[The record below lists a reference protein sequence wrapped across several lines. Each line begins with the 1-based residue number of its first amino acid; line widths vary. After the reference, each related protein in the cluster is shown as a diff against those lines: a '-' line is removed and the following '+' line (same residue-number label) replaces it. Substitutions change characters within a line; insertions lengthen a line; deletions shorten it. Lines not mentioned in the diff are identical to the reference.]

1 MLTFQHKPTWTPSKL
16 TLRLPGNKNLHFL
29 YCKKYLVQ
37 LHLEVITN
45 PQSINF
51 LNLPLLPVLL
61 ISQWVIFSPQ
71 QSPAELQRRSH
82 WSGAG
87 FKEGK
92 ASLRTGAG
100 KSKRLFPLSYSGEW
114 KTVGDLTIST
124 WWNVPG
130 EFGQLH
136 MELWLRVRVSK
147 SNFGEH
153 TGEKGFGAWQGLKL
167 ELGLGLQHLGA
178 MFSVKHQINSKI
190 RDETIAGR
198 YCFIF
203 CCRRGSCSLI
213 WY

>member
-29 YCKKYLVQ
+29 YCKRYLVQ

-61 ISQWVIFSPQ
+61 IPQWVIFSPQ

-114 KTVGDLTIST
+114 KTVGTWPSAHDGMFLESLGSST
-124 WWNVPG
+124 WSCG
-130 EFGQLH
+130 
-136 MELWLRVRVSK
+136 
-147 SNFGEH
+147 
-153 TGEKGFGAWQGLKL
+153 
-167 ELGLGLQHLGA
+167 LGLGFLRVILENIQ
-178 MFSVKHQINSKI
+178 
-190 RDETIAGR
+190 E
-198 YCFIF
+198 
-203 CCRRGSCSLI
+203 RRGLELDKG
-213 WY
+213 